1 MTTHTRKTFVIGH
14 KNPDT
19 DSVCSAIAY
28 AYFKNKVEDTDT
40 FVAKC
45 AGELNSETQFVLKEF
60 GVPEPELVSDISTQV
75 KDIEIRETKGVSCK
89 LSLKNAYHL
98 MQEEGVVTLPI
109 TEDEELKG
117 LITINDIATSYMD
130 AYDSEVIAKAGTPY
144 SNIVETLEAEMLV
157 GDPNGVFNEGKVL
170 IAAASP
176 DIMEKYIEENDLVI
190 MGNRYEMQLCAIEM
204 KAGCIVICENAPVSL
219 TIRHLADENECT
231 VICTPYDTYTAA
243 RLINQSMPVE
253 HFMTKDKINMFR
265 TTDFVDEIKDVMA
278 KNRNRDFPVL
288 DTQGRYRGMISRR
301 NLLDMQRRQVILVD
315 HNERSQAVDGIENA
329 EIVEIIDH
337 HRLGTME
344 TITPVFFR
352 NQPLGCTATIVYR
365 MFVEQGIKLTKTIS
379 GLLCAAI
386 LSDTL
391 YYRSPTCT
399 ATDREAAE
407 TLAGLAGID
416 CAEFANRMFLAAS
429 DLSNKSDEE
438 LLYQDFKKFNMEEK
452 QVMGVAQLSSVNQT
466 ELDEIK
472 VRLKDAMKNV
482 LKVQNLDYF
491 LLMLTNIME
500 ERTELLYVGEDVESI
515 LESAFDVNP
524 EGGSVILKG
533 VVSRKKQLVPEIL
546 RLFQNT

>member
-1 MTTHTRKTFVIGH
+1 MTTHKRKTYVIGH

-19 DSVCSAIAY
+19 DSVCSAICY
-28 AYFKNKVEDTDT
+28 AYLKNQIENTDT

-45 AGELNSETQFVLKEF
+45 AGELNSETKFVLREF
-60 GVPEPELVSDISTQV
+60 GVEEPELVTDISTQV
-75 KDIEIRETKGVSCK
+75 KDIEIRETPGVSGK

-98 MQEEGVVTLPI
+98 MQDGGVVTLPI
-109 TEDEELKG
+109 TENEELRG
-117 LITINDIATSYMD
+117 LITINDIATSYID
-130 AYDSEVIAKAGTPY
+130 AYDSRVIAKAGTPY
-144 SNIVETLEAEMLV
+144 SNIVETLDAEMLV
-157 GDPNGVFNEGKVL
+157 GDESGVFDEGKVL

-176 DIMEKYIEENDLVI
+176 DIMEKYIEPHDLVI

-219 TIRHLADENECT
+219 TIRRLAVENGCT

-253 HFMTKDKINMFR
+253 HFMTKEKIDMFR

-278 KNRNRDFPVL
+278 KKRNRDFPIL
-288 DTQGRYRGMISRR
+288 DSQGKYRGMISRR
-301 NLLDMQRRQVILVD
+301 NLLDMQRRHVILVD
-315 HNERSQAVDGIENA
+315 HNERNQAVDGIENA
-329 EIVEIIDH
+329 EITEIIDH

-352 NQPLGCTATIVYR
+352 NQPLGCTSTIIYE
-365 MFVEQGIKLTKTIS
+365 MYLEQGVELTKTVS

-399 ATDREAAE
+399 NADKEAAE
-407 TLAGLAGID
+407 TLAKIAGID
-416 CAEFANRMFLAAS
+416 TSEFANRMFLAAS
-429 DLSNKSDEE
+429 DLSDKSDEE
-438 LLYQDFKKFNMEEK
+438 LLFQDYKKFTMEDE
-452 QVMGVAQLSSVNQT
+452 QVMGVAQLSSVNQA

-472 VRLKDAMKNV
+472 MRLRDCLPNV
-482 LKVQNLDYF
+482 LKAQNLDYF

-500 ERTELLYVGEDVESI
+500 ERTELLYVGEDAESI
-515 LESAFDVNP
+515 LENAFDVKP
-524 EGGSVILKG
+524 ENGSVMLQG